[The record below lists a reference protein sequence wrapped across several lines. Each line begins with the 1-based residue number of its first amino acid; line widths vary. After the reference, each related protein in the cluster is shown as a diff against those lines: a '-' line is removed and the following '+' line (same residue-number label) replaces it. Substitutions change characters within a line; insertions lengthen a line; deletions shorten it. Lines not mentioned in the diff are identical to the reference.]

1 MIPLPFIGM
10 FMDIAAALII
20 LGPILHP
27 LAVKIGFH
35 PLHFGIIMV
44 LALRTSPS

>member
-1 MIPLPFIGM
+1 
-10 FMDIAAALII
+10 MDIAAALII

-44 LALRTSPS
+44 LALNIAS